1 MKTKTASSQLKSL
14 ISHPQGWKIPFL
26 GLETMYYLN
35 LPQSSSESI
44 TTITWPRRMRNHCK
58 HLVKNMIGRDLYDMW
73 LKTSVGEGHRY
84 AV

>member
-1 MKTKTASSQLKSL
+1 MEILT
-14 ISHPQGWKIPFL
+14 IYFL

-44 TTITWPRRMRNHCK
+44 STITWPRRMRNHCK

-84 AV
+84 VVH